1 MSPACMPVTR
11 DPRVPTTEPGAG
23 TRPCSRRCSTSG
35 SSTKR
40 KPSMLARIQ
49 PGRSTTATC
58 PPSSVL
64 AIPVTCRTGSMTV
77 AASSCSSETTPLASA
92 RLT

>member
-1 MSPACMPVTR
+1 
-11 DPRVPTTEPGAG
+11 
-23 TRPCSRRCSTSG
+23 
-35 SSTKR
+35 
-40 KPSMLARIQ
+40 MLARIQ

-77 AASSCSSETTPLASA
+77 AASSCNSETTPLASA